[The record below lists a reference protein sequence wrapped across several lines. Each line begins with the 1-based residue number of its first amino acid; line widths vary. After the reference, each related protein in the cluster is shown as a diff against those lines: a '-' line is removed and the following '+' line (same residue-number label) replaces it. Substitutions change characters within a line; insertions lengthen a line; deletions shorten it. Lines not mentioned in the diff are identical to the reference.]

1 MLELLTELLR
11 KQDAEEYA
19 RSGRVPAY
27 AADHQSRNPFLTV
40 MRLLGHRRPES
51 TMRYLTYKKKSNLLV
66 AQAIREWNEQ
76 DATYAELASR
86 HGGRGN
92 G

>member
-1 MLELLTELLR
+1 
-11 KQDAEEYA
+11 
-19 RSGRVPAY
+19 
-27 AADHQSRNPFLTV
+27 
-40 MRLLGHRRPES
+40 
-51 TMRYLTYKKKSNLLV
+51 MRYLTYKKKSNLLV